1 MSTDCCWCVQRHQVW
16 SHLSGPRR
24 GSQHGHWLHLRP
36 FLGRTR
42 SRGCLGWCARRHQHT
57 PDVILW
63 EHAWDAFVIPC
74 ERATTIYQQT
84 TRIRFHQAMVI
95 LFSICLEVY
104 MGPLHIFV
112 LQLKALVC
120 GKVLGSLWQ
129 VYSACLFVP
138 KSCDLMTL
146 LNQSKSQYVL

>member
-1 MSTDCCWCVQRHQVW
+1 MSISICLQIAADVYNVIK
-16 SHLSGPRR
+16 S
-24 GSQHGHWLHLRP
+24 
-36 FLGRTR
+36 GRT
-42 SRGCLGWCARRHQHT
+42 CLALGGDHSMAIGSIYGHSLAEPEHVVVWVDAHADINPNT

-104 MGPLHIFV
+104 MGPLHMYV
-112 LQLKALVC
+112 LQLKTLVC
-120 GKVLGSLWQ
+120 GKYRG
-129 VYSACLFVP
+129 
-138 KSCDLMTL
+138 L
-146 LNQSKSQYVL
+146 LSVCSEEL